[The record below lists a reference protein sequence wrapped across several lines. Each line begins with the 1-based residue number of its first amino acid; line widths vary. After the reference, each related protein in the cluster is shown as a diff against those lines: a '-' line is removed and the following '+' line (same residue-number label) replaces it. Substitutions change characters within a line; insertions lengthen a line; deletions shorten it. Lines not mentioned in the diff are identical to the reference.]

1 MEDRSR
7 EELEDEIELLRQQL
21 SLLKGS
27 DRELGVLMA
36 LKHGMT
42 HRLATILLILVKRA
56 PAVIS
61 RDTLHRLLFGDRSD
75 GGPDPKIF
83 NVYMARLRDI
93 IKRKGRGKIETVWHA
108 GFRASPEL
116 VSWIEEL
123 WADQIRQEK

>member
-7 EELEDEIELLRQQL
+7 EQLEDEIELLRQQL
-21 SLLKGS
+21 ALLKGS

-61 RDTLHRLLFGDRSD
+61 RETMHRLLFGDRDD

-93 IKRKGRGKIETVWHA
+93 IKRKGRGKIETIWHA
-108 GFRASPEL
+108 GFRANPEL
-116 VSWIEEL
+116 VDWVKEL
-123 WADQIRQEK
+123 WAAQIPEEK